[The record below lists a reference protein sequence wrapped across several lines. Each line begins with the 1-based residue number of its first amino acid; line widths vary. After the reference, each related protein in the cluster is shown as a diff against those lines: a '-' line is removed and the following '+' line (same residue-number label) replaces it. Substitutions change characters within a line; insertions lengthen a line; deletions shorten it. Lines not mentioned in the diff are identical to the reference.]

1 MSAGPLIEHADLVAA
16 DLAQRAR
23 AAAPLA
29 AAALQQWYAADAHA
43 ARSGLY
49 HYDDPALAVRWPDWR
64 SQPARTLARA
74 VIAASGQ
81 RSRMQNTARWWNSA
95 NAITAVIGYLAV
107 TGDRRYLEP
116 VVARTFAAAP
126 GVRRPVRSAIGLRRP
141 ASVLSRA
148 RYPGFLNGFYDDE
161 GWWALAWT
169 DAYDLTGDARYLTAA
184 SDLFADM
191 TRGWDGAWGGGIYWG
206 KHDGAPDRAGAFAV
220 PRGWTGP
227 YKNAIANEL
236 FIAAAAGLGLR
247 HRRRDPGGSGH
258 REYQQWAQRGWEW
271 FSAPPPRGVAMIN
284 EAGLV
289 NDSPNRQ
296 GVNDNTLPVWSY
308 NQGVILSGLADL
320 GELTG
325 DPAYLARAEQ
335 IAGAFIGQPWH
346 VRPQPAEGRAP
357 APPPTSSGVIGGILH
372 EHNDCRPD
380 GGALPAGHR
389 LPDAGSAQFKGIF
402 VRHLARLHAR
412 TGTAAYR
419 SFIEASAASAL
430 DHMNDRHQFGG
441 NWAAPPD
448 TADFVR
454 QTAGL
459 DLINA
464 ALLVSKPG
472 PA

>member
-1 MSAGPLIEHADLVAA
+1 MAA
-16 DLAQRAR
+16 DLAQRAG
-23 AAAPLA
+23 AAAPLV
-29 AAALQQWYAADAHA
+29 AAALQQWYAADGHA
-43 ARSGLY
+43 ARTGLY
-49 HYDDPALAVRWPDWR
+49 RYDDPALAVRWPDWR
-64 SQPARTLARA
+64 SQPAATLASAA
-74 VIAASGQ
+74 VAASGQ
-81 RSRMQNTARWWNSA
+81 RRRMQNTARWWNSA
-95 NAITAVIGYLAV
+95 NAITAVIGYMAA
-107 TGDRRYLEP
+107 TGDRGYLEP
-116 VVARTFAAAP
+116 AVARTFAAAP
-126 GVRRPVRSAIGLRRP
+126 GTRRPVRSRIDLRL

-161 GWWALAWT
+161 GWWALAWI

-184 SDLFADM
+184 GEIFADM
-191 TRGWDGAWGGGIYWG
+191 ARGWDGAWGGGIYWG
-206 KHDGAPDRAGAFAV
+206 KHDGAPDRTGAFAV

-247 HRRRDPGGSGH
+247 HRRRDPAGPAH
-258 REYQQWAQRGWEW
+258 REYRQWAQRGWEW

-296 GVNDNTLPVWSY
+296 GVNDNTLAIWSY

-320 GELTG
+320 GELAG

-335 IAGAFIGQPWH
+335 IAAAFIAQPWH
-346 VRPQPAEGRAP
+346 VRPRPAQGSAP
-357 APPPTSSGVIGGILH
+357 ASPPTSSGVIGGILH

-380 GGALPAGHR
+380 GGPLGPGRPLPGV
-389 LPDAGSAQFKGIF
+389 DSTMFKGIF

-419 SFIEASAASAL
+419 DFIEANAASAL
-430 DHMNDRHQFGG
+430 DHVNDRHQFGC

-459 DLINA
+459 DLVNA
-464 ALLVSKPG
+464 ALLVSGPG